1 MSLHYN
7 NDTIHQLWVTLA
19 DMLRYHRKL
28 HNSTIILYDILNNM
42 IILIMPLLTYQ
53 SPKYLFKYIIIIV

>member
-7 NDTIHQLWVTLA
+7 NDTIHQLWVTLG